1 MFLLNDLP
9 EMNVTYEKASLLY
22 KRIQKELPEEHL
34 LYLILFDSKES
45 TFGNLVSLISK
56 LDENLY

>member
-9 EMNVTYEKASLLY
+9 EMNVTCEKASLLY

>member
-56 LDENLY
+56 LDENL

>member
-1 MFLLNDLP
+1 MSPMKKLQ
-9 EMNVTYEKASLLY
+9 VY